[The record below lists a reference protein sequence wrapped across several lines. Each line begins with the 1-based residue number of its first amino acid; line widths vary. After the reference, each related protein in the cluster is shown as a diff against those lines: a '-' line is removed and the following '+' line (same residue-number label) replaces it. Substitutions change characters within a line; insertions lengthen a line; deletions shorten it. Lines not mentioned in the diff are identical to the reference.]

1 MYRMS
6 VSSFLIF
13 FFLSRSSLLVSSHSS
28 LWTRPS
34 SASFFLSC
42 RLPLVL
48 PFTLFNML
56 PRLLAVRHPSVFNCN
71 ATSWLPRCRNHSS
84 VLNRSKQRTHLS
96 FSRTH
101 SSTTAHHSSRHSEGT
116 TWYKFF
122 KVFAAGIAGVST
134 AWWWQTSNIFGEEH
148 AVSSQDENLFSLQE
162 VTKHNNIEDGVWVTF
177 KGNVYD
183 ITEFIAEHPG
193 GDKILLAAGGSLE
206 PFWALYSIHKTQEVF
221 DILAKYRIGRLD
233 PESCE
238 LEVDVSLEDPFA
250 QDPPRH
256 PALKVNSSKP
266 FNAEPPLELVVENFL
281 TPTEIFFVRNHLPVP
296 SVNPEE
302 YQLEVEVDG
311 KVTTLTL
318 EDLKT
323 KFPQHKITS
332 TIQCAGNRRHEM
344 LEHKHVKGLEW
355 TGGAISNAEWTGV
368 KLIDVLKYAGL
379 DSTMSAKHVQFE
391 GLDVDIANEP
401 YGASI
406 PAETALNES
415 SDVLLAF
422 DMNGNPLTRDHG
434 YPLRAIVP
442 GTVGA
447 RNVKWLGRVALSD
460 EESPSFWQQHDY
472 KGFNPSVDWDT
483 ADFSSSPAIQELP
496 VQSKI
501 CVPVNNETVKA
512 GSDLILKGYAY
523 SGGGRG
529 INRVDITCNDGQTW
543 QPAELLGA
551 EQPYNKAW
559 AWQLWKAQIK
569 VPDDAESFTVASRA
583 VDSSYNVQPED
594 IRHIWNIRGVLS
606 NAWSRVNL
614 NVEKENSSKD
624 ENP

>member
-1 MYRMS
+1 
-6 VSSFLIF
+6 
-13 FFLSRSSLLVSSHSS
+13 
-28 LWTRPS
+28 
-34 SASFFLSC
+34 
-42 RLPLVL
+42 
-48 PFTLFNML
+48 
-56 PRLLAVRHPSVFNCN
+56 
-71 ATSWLPRCRNHSS
+71 
-84 VLNRSKQRTHLS
+84 
-96 FSRTH
+96 
-101 SSTTAHHSSRHSEGT
+101 
-116 TWYKFF
+116 
-122 KVFAAGIAGVST
+122 
-134 AWWWQTSNIFGEEH
+134 
-148 AVSSQDENLFSLQE
+148 
-162 VTKHNNIEDGVWVTF
+162 
-177 KGNVYD
+177 
-183 ITEFIAEHPG
+183 
-193 GDKILLAAGGSLE
+193 
-206 PFWALYSIHKTQEVF
+206 
-221 DILAKYRIGRLD
+221 
-233 PESCE
+233 
-238 LEVDVSLEDPFA
+238 
-250 QDPPRH
+250 
-256 PALKVNSSKP
+256 
-266 FNAEPPLELVVENFL
+266 
-281 TPTEIFFVRNHLPVP
+281 
-296 SVNPEE
+296 
-302 YQLEVEVDG
+302 
-311 KVTTLTL
+311 
-318 EDLKT
+318 
-323 KFPQHKITS
+323 
-332 TIQCAGNRRHEM
+332 
-344 LEHKHVKGLEW
+344 
-355 TGGAISNAEWTGV
+355 
-368 KLIDVLKYAGL
+368 
-379 DSTMSAKHVQFE
+379 
-391 GLDVDIANEP
+391 
-401 YGASI
+401 
-406 PAETALNES
+406 
-415 SDVLLAF
+415 
-422 DMNGNPLTRDHG
+422 MNGNPLTRDHG